1 MITCTSI
8 TSQYSTQSPF
18 IFKDQ
23 CGNVTVPVEQPIH
36 MHFTDKEN
44 ASRWDE
50 DDLQTETVKEKM
62 ETGTDEGSSV
72 SEDEGTCRSLR
83 QTKSNRVF
91 HNL

>member
-23 CGNVTVPVEQPIH
+23 CGNVAVHVEQPIH
-36 MHFTDKEN
+36 VHF
-44 ASRWDE
+44 RDE
-50 DDLQTETVKEKM
+50 DNDLQTETVGGKL

-72 SEDEGTCRSLR
+72 SEDEGTCRSL
-83 QTKSNRVF
+83 
-91 HNL
+91 

>member
-1 MITCTSI
+1 MITGTST
-8 TSQYSTQSPF
+8 TSQCLTQSPF

-50 DDLQTETVKEKM
+50 DDLQIETVKGKLK
-62 ETGTDEGSSV
+62 TGTDEGSSV
-72 SEDEGTCRSLR
+72 SDDKGTCRSLW
-83 QTKSNRVF
+83 QTS
-91 HNL
+91 